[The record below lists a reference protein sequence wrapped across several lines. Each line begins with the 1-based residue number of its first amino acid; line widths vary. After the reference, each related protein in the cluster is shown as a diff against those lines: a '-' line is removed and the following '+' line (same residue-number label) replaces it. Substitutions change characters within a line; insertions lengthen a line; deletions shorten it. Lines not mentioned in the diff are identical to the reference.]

1 MRLKDS
7 LSKEES
13 QKFLAKGYEIPKYDR
28 DAVKKNTLENPRWI
42 HFGAGN
48 IFRAFPAK
56 VIDNVLNTGKYDT
69 GVIVAEGFD
78 TEIIDKAY
86 TPFDN
91 LSLLT
96 VLKAD
101 GSVDKRVI
109 GSVVD
114 ALRVNGEY
122 PEDMKRIAEY
132 FKNPTLQM
140 ISFTITEKGYKNRN
154 LMDNITLLMFERFK
168 SCKAPLTLASM
179 DNCSHNGDKL
189 KEGVMQS
196 AEGLLEEGKVTKEFL
211 EYIKNPKCISFP
223 WSMIDKITPR
233 PDEGVRRMLL
243 NDGFEDAE
251 VIITS
256 KNTYTSAFV
265 NAEETE
271 YLVMEDDFPNG
282 RPPFDLGG
290 VIFTDRKTVDMV
302 EKMKVCTCLNPLH
315 TAMAIFGCLLGY
327 TTIHDEMDDEDIR
340 TLVTRMG
347 YEEGMKVVVDPGI
360 IKPEDFIDTVL
371 TKRLPNPFMP
381 DTPQRIACDTSQKLP
396 IRFGETLFAYRE
408 RNLGVEKL
416 KFIPLVVAGYVR
428 YLMAIDDK
436 GNAFEP
442 SPDPLLSELM
452 ELVSPLKMAKDG
464 GCDEKTVDDVLNIIL
479 RREDIFKIDLY
490 SCGLDGIIKKYLME
504 MISEEGA
511 VRATLHGVILS

>member
-1 MRLKDS
+1 MKLTES
-7 LSKEES
+7 LTKEGSIE
-13 QKFLAKGYEIPKYDR
+13 FTGKGYELPKYDR
-28 DAVKKNTLENPRWI
+28 KKVTENTLKNPKWI

-101 GSVDKRVI
+101 GCVDKRVI

-122 PEDMKRIAEY
+122 PEDMERIKGY
-132 FKNPTLQM
+132 FENPSLQM

-154 LMDNITLLMFERFK
+154 LMDVVTMLLYARFT

-189 KEGVMQS
+189 KEGVLLS
-196 AEGLLEEGKVTKEFL
+196 AGGLLEEGKVTKEFV
-211 EYIKNPKCISFP
+211 EYVNDPKCISFP

-233 PDEGVRRMLL
+233 PDEGVRGMLI

-315 TAMAIFGCLLGY
+315 TAMAIYGCLLGY
-327 TTIHDEMDDEDIR
+327 TTIHDEMDDEDIK

-347 YEEGMKVVVDPGI
+347 YEEGMKVVVNPGI
-360 IKPEDFIDTVL
+360 IKPEDFISQVL
-371 TKRLPNPFMP
+371 NKRLPNPFMP

-396 IRFGETLFAYRE
+396 IRFGETLYAYKE
-408 RNLGVEKL
+408 RNLGVENL
-416 KFIPLVVAGYVR
+416 KFIPLVIAGYVR
-428 YLMAIDDK
+428 YLMAVDDK
-436 GNAFEP
+436 GCEFAP
-442 SPDPLLSELM
+442 SPDPLLDELM
-452 ELVSPLKMAKDG
+452 AIVKPLKLG
-464 GCDEKTVDDVLNIIL
+464 NTDEKTVDEVLNIFL
-479 RREDIFKIDLY
+479 RREDIFKVDLY
-490 SCGLDGIIKKYLME
+490 SCGLDGIIKKYLFT
-504 MISEEGA
+504 MIAGEGA
-511 VRATLHGVILS
+511 VRKTLHENILS